1 MIGGF
6 KLPGFLTSKSAAS
19 AREQLPAGPRPQPAP
34 EANVAEAS
42 DGSAGTIRT
51 KWLELHYDSIEADGR
66 TMRFATT
73 GSSSKKRLRSLF
85 SKEPITIA
93 WIDTFG
99 EGETLYD
106 IGANVGMYTI
116 YAAVMRNASVY
127 AFEPE
132 ALNYAELNKNIYLND
147 LHRRVLG
154 YCAALS
160 DVDRADRLLL
170 SDFGLGISYHDFEEN
185 SWICDKQFAP
195 DWAVSKDDR
204 RPQGCIGRRLD
215 SMVAEGLPVADHIK
229 IDVDGLEH
237 RVVQGMLET
246 LQKPRLKTVL
256 IEINFD
262 NPKNLAIVEEME
274 RLGWRYSWEQLR
286 INRTVK
292 FTVEK
297 IRKYQERGVGGLNY
311 IFYKDPFYDRFF
323 ASLFESYTPG
333 EPLDVPA
340 VIRSSRSDEVVSV

>member
-132 ALNYAELNKNIYLND
+132 ALEL
-147 LHRRVLG
+147 RR
-154 YCAALS
+154 AQQEHLS
-160 DVDRADRLLL
+160 QRPAQASARLL
-170 SDFGLGISYHDFEEN
+170 
-185 SWICDKQFAP
+185 
-195 DWAVSKDDR
+195 R
-204 RPQGCIGRRLD
+204 RAERR
-215 SMVAEGLPVADHIK
+215 
-229 IDVDGLEH
+229 
-237 RVVQGMLET
+237 R
-246 LQKPRLKTVL
+246 
-256 IEINFD
+256 
-262 NPKNLAIVEEME
+262 
-274 RLGWRYSWEQLR
+274 
-286 INRTVK
+286 
-292 FTVEK
+292 
-297 IRKYQERGVGGLNY
+297 QERTGCCSAISVSAFPIMTSRRIAGPMD
-311 IFYKDPFYDRFF
+311 K
-323 ASLFESYTPG
+323 
-333 EPLDVPA
+333 A
-340 VIRSSRSDEVVSV
+340 VRS